1 MSERADLLEQAAV
14 ERLNRADRLTLRALA
29 VVLVVLL
36 TAGWFA
42 FDELDDA
49 ADDVQDLV
57 SQADTALLRADCRD
71 VELVET
77 VVGIVDT
84 LIVVFAAQGD
94 LEHPEVADQVE
105 QLVARRDELALVTE
119 SCP

>member
-1 MSERADLLEQAAV
+1 MIEKADLLERAAV
-14 ERLNRADRLTLRALA
+14 ERLNRADRLTLKALGLA
-29 VVLVVLL
+29 LVVILV
-36 TAGWFA
+36 AGGYA
-42 FDELDDA
+42 FNELDDA
-49 ADDVQDLV
+49 TDDVQALAAE
-57 SQADTALLRADCRD
+57 ADSALLRADCRD
-71 VELVET
+71 VELVDT

-105 QLVARRDELALVTE
+105 QLVVRRDELAQAIE